1 MSTLYLHIGTPKTAT
16 TSIQKFCMENQEIL
30 NKKGFSYPILDFKYP
45 LVEIRRNGHFLVGR
59 LSDADGQED
68 FDREEALWN
77 KGLSMIHND
86 LEKFGNVILSDENIW
101 HSSVGS
107 KFDFWEKLRSD
118 AEQNNY
124 QIKVIV
130 YLRRQDDFAN
140 SWLSQ
145 QIKEGWNTY
154 AGVKWDTFMYQ
165 PRGVALDYYGLLE
178 KIAEIIGRENIIV
191 RIFERKRFLG
201 NGGTIYSDFLDAV
214 GLEYTDEFQVVTE
227 ETNPSLTANSQE
239 IRRVINTILSDKDST
254 RSFLRKIS
262 EKCESVKSPDNV
274 FEMLTEE
281 ESDRFMKKYAEG
293 NAAIAREYLGLESD
307 ELFSHKTRASVRW
320 TPQNDFMHEDII
332 RFFGMIA
339 VVQKEEID
347 DLKVQLKRE
356 KENKE
361 KSLEVF
367 MKDMADTEIADSK
380 EIIKGISRVGEQ
392 ILEYKKEMKDI
403 RDESNKSR
411 ILRDK
416 VKSMNA
422 QILSLKNDIFVL
434 RRANDELKRANDV
447 LKKNNEELKN
457 TIERVVYKIKHPLSI
472 IKDKFKK

>member
-16 TSIQKFCMENQEIL
+16 TSIQKFCMENQEVL

-45 LVEIRRNGHFLVGR
+45 KVEIRRNGHFLVGK
-59 LSDADGQED
+59 LLDSNGQED
-68 FDREEALWN
+68 HEGEITLWN
-77 KGLSMIHND
+77 KGLSMLHND

-107 KFDFWEKLRSD
+107 KFDFWEKLQSD
-118 AEQNNY
+118 AENNNY
-124 QIKVIV
+124 KIKVIV

-154 AGVKWDTFMYQ
+154 AGVKWDAFIHR
-165 PRGVALDYYGLLE
+165 PKGVALDYYGLLE
-178 KIAEIIGRENIIV
+178 KIAEIIGKENIIV

-201 NGGTIYSDFLDAV
+201 NGGTIYSDFLDTV
-214 GLEYTDEFQVVTE
+214 GLDYTDEFQVVTE

-239 IRRVINTILSDKDST
+239 IRRVINTILSDTDST

-262 EKCESVKSPDNV
+262 EECERLKSPDNV
-274 FEMLTEE
+274 FEMLTEDE
-281 ESDRFMKKYAEG
+281 ADSFMKKYAGG

-307 ELFSHKTRASVRW
+307 ELFSPKSREAARW

-339 VVQKEEID
+339 VIQKEEID
-347 DLKVQLKRE
+347 DLKDQLQRE
-356 KENKE
+356 KKNRERSAN
-361 KSLEVF
+361 VF
-367 MKDMADTEIADSK
+367 LKNYKGGELVDSEEIK
-380 EIIKGISRVGEQ
+380 KGIANVGEQ
-392 ILEYKKEMKDI
+392 VLEYKKEMKAVSA
-403 RDESNKSR
+403 ESKKSK

-416 VKSMNA
+416 VKSMDA
-422 QILSLKNDIFVL
+422 QIISLKNDIFTL
-434 RRANDELKRANDV
+434 RRVNEELRKT
-447 LKKNNEELKN
+447 NEELKK
-457 TIERVVYKIKHPLSI
+457 TIERVVYKLKHPLSI

>member
-16 TSIQKFCMENQEIL
+16 TSIQKFCMENQEVL
-30 NKKGFSYPILDFKYP
+30 NKKGFSYPILDYKYP
-45 LVEIRRNGHFLVGR
+45 KVEIRRNGHFLVGK
-59 LSDADGQED
+59 LLDADGHED
-68 FDREEALWN
+68 FEREEALWN

-107 KFDFWEKLRSD
+107 KFDFWEKLQSD

-154 AGVKWDTFMYQ
+154 AGVKWDAFMYR
-165 PRGVALDYYGLLE
+165 PKGVALDYYGLLE
-178 KIAEIIGRENIIV
+178 KIAEIIGKENIIV

-214 GLEYTDEFQVVTE
+214 GLEYTDEFQIVTE
-227 ETNPSLTANSQE
+227 ETNPSLTANTQE

-262 EKCESVKSPDNV
+262 EECERLKSPDNV
-274 FEMLTEE
+274 FEMLTED
-281 ESDRFMKKYAEG
+281 ESDSFMKKYAEG

-307 ELFSHKTRASVRW
+307 EELFSHKIRAAARW

-332 RFFGMIA
+332 RFFGQIA
-339 VVQKEEID
+339 VAQKEEID
-347 DLKVQLKRE
+347 DLKEQLQQE
-356 KENKE
+356 KESKE
-361 KSLEVF
+361 ESFEVF
-367 MKDMADTEIADSK
+367 LNDINDSELDNTK
-380 EIIKGISRVGEQ
+380 EILKGISSVGEQ
-392 ILEYKKEMKDI
+392 ILEYKKEMKVVK
-403 RDESNKSR
+403 DESKKSR
-411 ILRDK
+411 VLRDK
-416 VKSMNA
+416 VKSMDA

-434 RRANDELKRANDV
+434 RRANEELR
-447 LKKNNEELKN
+447 KNNEALKKS
-457 TIERVVYKIKHPLSI
+457 IERIVYKLKHPLSI

>member
-16 TSIQKFCMENQEIL
+16 TSIQKFCMENQEVL

-45 LVEIRRNGHFLVGR
+45 KVEIRRNGHFLVGK
-59 LSDADGQED
+59 LLDSNGQED
-68 FDREEALWN
+68 HEGEIALWN
-77 KGLSMIHND
+77 KGLSMLHND

-107 KFDFWEKLRSD
+107 KFDFWEKLQSD
-118 AEQNNY
+118 AEKNNY
-124 QIKVIV
+124 KIKVIV

-154 AGVKWDTFMYQ
+154 AGVKWDAFIHR
-165 PRGVALDYYGLLE
+165 PKGVALDYYGLLE
-178 KIAEIIGRENIIV
+178 KIAEIIGKENIIV

-239 IRRVINTILSDKDST
+239 IRRVINTILSDTDST

-262 EKCESVKSPDNV
+262 EECERLKSPDNV
-274 FEMLTEE
+274 FEMLTEDE
-281 ESDRFMKKYAEG
+281 ADSFMKKYAGG

-307 ELFSHKTRASVRW
+307 ELFSPKSREAARW

-339 VVQKEEID
+339 VIQKEEID
-347 DLKVQLKRE
+347 DLKDQLQRE
-356 KENKE
+356 KKNREN
-361 KSLEVF
+361 SANVF
-367 MKDMADTEIADSK
+367 LKNYKGGELVDSEEIK
-380 EIIKGISRVGEQ
+380 KGIANVGEQ
-392 ILEYKKEMKDI
+392 VLEYKKEMKAVSA
-403 RDESNKSR
+403 ESKKSK

-416 VKSMNA
+416 VKSMDA
-422 QILSLKNDIFVL
+422 QILSLKNDIFTL
-434 RRANDELKRANDV
+434 RRANEELRKT
-447 LKKNNEELKN
+447 NEELKK
-457 TIERVVYKIKHPLSI
+457 TIERVVYKLKHPLSI